1 MGTRWLWPPAGLL
14 LLGAA
19 IMAPLAQS
27 PARELAADQED
38 MLAVELATVG
48 VETRSGSPVVLLREP
63 DSGDIVPIFIGP
75 AEARSILMALHGVPT
90 PRPMTH
96 DLMIDLLDASNAE
109 LIRVYV
115 DDIVN
120 SVYLGMLL
128 LRLPDREEPVMVD
141 TRPSDALAL
150 AARTGASILVA
161 EKVLE
166 AGRELTFRGLE
177 NHQAVTALGITVVR
191 ATEELREAM
200 ELPDDEGVLVS
211 RATGA
216 AAEAGMEPG
225 SLITGINGETPAT
238 PMDFL
243 RLVRETEE
251 GEKARLSYWQGGE
264 AHTLALSTDVPT
276 ASSDEPRG
284 GRSL

>member
-1 MGTRWLWPPAGLL
+1 MGTRWLWPLAGLL
-14 LLGAA
+14 ILGAA
-19 IMAPLAQS
+19 VMAPLSQS
-27 PARELAADQED
+27 PARELAADEED
-38 MLAVELATVG
+38 MHAVELATVG

-96 DLMIDLLDASNAE
+96 DLILDLLEASSAE

-120 SVYLGMLL
+120 SVYLGMLV

-150 AARTGASILVA
+150 AARTGASIQVA
-161 EKVLE
+161 GEVLE
-166 AGRELTFRGLE
+166 AGRDLTFRGLE

-200 ELPDDEGVLVS
+200 DLPDSDGVLVS
-211 RATGA
+211 RTTGA

-225 SLITGINGETPAT
+225 SLITGVNGETPAT

-243 RLVRETEE
+243 RLVRETTE
-251 GEKARLSYWQGGE
+251 GEQAQLAYWQDDE
-264 AHTLALSTDVPT
+264 EHALALSTDVPT
-276 ASSDEPRG
+276 ASGDEPRG
-284 GRSL
+284 RSL